1 MRKVSRPYFK
11 NRQLILGNRKQER
24 GGFLPILA
32 SAFAPVAI
40 DLVGKVFGRGKNRCV
55 ERKRLNAKLPKIK
68 FTRSRR
74 RHW

>member
-11 NRQLILGNRKQER
+11 NRQLILGNGKQER

-32 SAFAPVAI
+32 SAFAPV
-40 DLVGKVFGRGKNRCV
+40 GKVFGRGKNRCV
-55 ERKRLNAKLPKIK
+55 KRKRLNANLPKIK
-68 FTRSRR
+68 FTRNRR